1 MSDKRQQLAACKRCV
16 IKVGSSLLTAQG
28 QGLDRALITDWVE
41 QIVALRNKGIQVVL
55 VSSGS
60 VAEGMQRLGWQKRPS
75 SVHELQAAAAV
86 GQMGLIQN
94 YESQFMRHGIHTAQI
109 LLTHDDL
116 SDRRRYLN
124 SRSTLRTLLR
134 LNVVPVINENDTVTT
149 EEIKFGDNDSLAA
162 LVVNLIEA
170 DSLILLTD
178 QQGLYSADPR
188 VHKDA
193 PIIHEADA
201 MDTQLDAMVGGAA
214 GQFGSGGMYTK
225 LRAARLAARSG
236 ANTVIAYGREPHII
250 TRVLEAQ
257 ILGTLLTANQQ
268 PVAARKQWLAGH
280 LKPRGTLCIDRGAIK
295 VLRQDDGKSLLAVGV
310 TKVVG
315 NFSRGELVVCVDES
329 GSEVARGL
337 VNYNSSETDRIKG
350 RPSSEIQQILGYV
363 DDPELIHRD
372 NLIVNATY
380 VEH

>member
-1 MSDKRQQLAACKRCV
+1 MSEKRTHLPACKRCV

-28 QGLDRALITDWVE
+28 QGLDRALITTWVE
-41 QIVALRNKGIQVVL
+41 QIVTLKQKGMQVVL

-60 VAEGMQRLGWQKRPS
+60 VAEGMQRLGWAKRPS
-75 SVHELQAAAAV
+75 RVHELQAAAAV

-124 SRSTLRTLLR
+124 SRSTLRTLLS
-134 LNVVPVINENDTVTT
+134 LGVVPVINENDTVTT

-170 DSLILLTD
+170 DCLILLTD

-188 VHKDA
+188 VHRDA
-193 PIIHEADA
+193 PIVHEADA

-236 ANTVIAYGREPHII
+236 ADTVIAYGRESQVI
-250 TRVLEAQ
+250 TRVLTGE
-257 ILGTLLTANQQ
+257 IIGSLLTANKR

-280 LKPRGTLCIDRGAIK
+280 LKPKGTLSIDSGAIK

-310 TKVVG
+310 TKVSG
-315 NFSRGELVVCVDES
+315 QFSRGELVMCVDDK
-329 GSEVARGL
+329 GKEVARGL
-337 VNYNSSETDRIKG
+337 VNYDSSEAERIKG
-350 RPSSEIQQILGYV
+350 KPSSEIQQILGYI

-372 NLIVNATY
+372 NLIVNAAY
-380 VEH
+380 IEK

>member
-1 MSDKRQQLAACKRCV
+1 MSELRQHLASIKRCV
-16 IKVGSSLLTAQG
+16 IKVGSSLLTAEG
-28 QGLDRALITDWVE
+28 HGLDREQISDWVQ
-41 QIVALRNKGIQVVL
+41 QIVELRHKGVQVVL

-124 SRSTLRTLLR
+124 SRSTLRTLLQ

-170 DSLILLTD
+170 DCLILLTD
-178 QQGLYSADPR
+178 QQGLYAADPR
-188 VHKDA
+188 VQTDA
-193 PIIHEADA
+193 SIVAEADA
-201 MDTQLDAMVGGAA
+201 MDNQLDAMVGGAA

-236 ANTVIAYGREPHII
+236 AHTVIAYGREPQVIS
-250 TRVLEAQ
+250 RVLQGEV
-257 ILGTLLTANQQ
+257 LGSLLSANQQ
-268 PVAARKQWLAGH
+268 PVAARKQWLASH
-280 LKPRGTLCIDRGAIK
+280 LKPRGTLQIDRGAIK
-295 VLRQDDGKSLLAVGV
+295 VLRQDGKSLLAVGV
-310 TKVVG
+310 TQVNG
-315 NFSRGELVVCVDES
+315 TFSRGELVVCVDEK
-329 GSEVARGL
+329 GVEVARGL
-337 VNYNSSETDRIKG
+337 VNYSSKETEAIKG
-350 RPSSEIQQILGYV
+350 RPSRDILSILGYV

-372 NLIVNATY
+372 NLIVNAVY
-380 VEH
+380 SGE